1 LRHITRTAR
10 FFPRKGAKT
19 VVAKRGSESYSK
31 GAVSDGIYFS
41 WTTRNVAG
49 AKEIRMSSLT
59 RIALV
64 VLVSALVIP
73 TIATAQGTGADTFKA
88 KCAMCHGAD
97 GTASTGMGKSM
108 GLKSLASPDVQK
120 MSDTDMTALV
130 TNGKGKMPA
139 FKGKLTD
146 AQVTDVVKYVHT
158 LK

>member
-1 LRHITRTAR
+1 
-10 FFPRKGAKT
+10 
-19 VVAKRGSESYSK
+19 
-31 GAVSDGIYFS
+31 
-41 WTTRNVAG
+41 
-49 AKEIRMSSLT
+49 MSLLT

-64 VLVSALVIP
+64 GLVLALAIP
-73 TIATAQGTGADTFKA
+73 TIATAQAPGADTYKA

-97 GTASTGMGKSM
+97 GSASSGMGKSM

-120 MSDTDMTALV
+120 MSDADMSALI

-146 AQVTDVVKYVHT
+146 AQVSDVVKYVHT